1 MKAIQVVIEHMN
13 DTLKEANE
21 YYRDYVMFKE
31 SQPKVAQLC
40 IEMAQTHL
48 SLYNKWHELI
58 VYIINE
64 YKEKGNEI
72 PKTMQEIYDYKHKK
86 LVEEYDALNFKVRN
100 AR

>member
-48 SLYNKWHELI
+48 NLYNKWHEVV

-64 YKEKGNEI
+64 HKEKGNEI